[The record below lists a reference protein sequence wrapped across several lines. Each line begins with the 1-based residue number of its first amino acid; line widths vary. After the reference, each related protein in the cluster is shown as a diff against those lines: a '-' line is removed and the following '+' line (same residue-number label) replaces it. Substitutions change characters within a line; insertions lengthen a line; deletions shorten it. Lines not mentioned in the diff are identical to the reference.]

1 MKIFDCFKKCAGIN
15 LPQTNTPPDNL
26 RSFEELDGEFYT
38 KSEYGWQRAD
48 LGEGMAVL
56 ARLVVDYWK
65 PRYLL
70 DTRAHKAYEFMSAD
84 LKLLTVRDE
93 DIDWNSLLSLS
104 SDSIAKIRRREA
116 IYPTMIRGFRGG
128 KAELE
133 WQINPDGRY
142 YMDEDGFGMTDDEEV
157 TLLGTI
163 DRTGH
168 VVEKLHYRP

>member
-1 MKIFDCFKKCAGIN
+1 MDFFKRSR
-15 LPQTNTPPDNL
+15 PREDNTTSTIPEVEGLYD
-26 RSFEELDGEFYT
+26 ELNDEFYT

-48 LGEGMAVL
+48 LGEGMAIL

-104 SDSIAKIRRREA
+104 SDLIAKIRRREA